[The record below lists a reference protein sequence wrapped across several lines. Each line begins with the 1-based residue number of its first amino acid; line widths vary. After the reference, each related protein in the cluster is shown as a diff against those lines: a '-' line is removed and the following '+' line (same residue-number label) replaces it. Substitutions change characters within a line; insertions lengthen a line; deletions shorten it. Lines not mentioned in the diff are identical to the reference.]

1 MKMLKKIWHLFVKR
15 PPKMTHADFYR
26 ELDKFNGDIKDEW
39 MIKIESATTLEEL
52 EKVRR
57 AIDAYYSTR

>member
-1 MKMLKKIWHLFVKR
+1 
-15 PPKMTHADFYR
+15 MTHADFYR